1 MADPVVLITGGSRGI
16 GAATAVTAARAG
28 FDVAIT
34 YQSAEPAAQQ
44 VCEQVRALGRQALA
58 LRADVAVEAQVIEAF
73 AALDRQ
79 FGRLDALV
87 NNAGI
92 VAPAMPFEQYSGER
106 IAKLLAVNVFGAFV
120 VAREAVKRLST
131 THGGSGGAIVNVSSA
146 ASRMGAPGEYVDY
159 AATKGAMDSMTIGLA
174 KELGSQG
181 IRVNAVR
188 PGLIETDI
196 HASGGRPDRVAQLGH
211 TVPMGRGGTA
221 QEVADAIVFLM
232 SPQASY
238 VSGSLMD
245 IGGGR

>member
-16 GAATAVTAARAG
+16 GAATAISAARAG
-28 FDVAIT
+28 FDIALT
-34 YQSAEPAAQQ
+34 YQSAGPAAEQ
-44 VCEQVRALGRQALA
+44 VCEQVRALGQQAFA
-58 LRADVAVEAQVIEAF
+58 VKADVALESQVIDAF
-73 AALDRQ
+73 AALDER

-106 IAKLLAVNVFGAFV
+106 ISKLLAVNVFGAFI
-120 VAREAVKRLST
+120 VAREAVKRMST
-131 THGGSGGAIVNVSSA
+131 LHGGSGGSIVNVSSA
-146 ASRMGAPGEYVDY
+146 ASRMGSPGEYIDY

-181 IRVNAVR
+181 VRVNAVR

-211 TVPMGRGGTA
+211 TVPLGRGGTA
-221 QEVADAIVFLM
+221 QEVADTIVFLM
-232 SPQASY
+232 SPQAGY
-238 VSGSLMD
+238 ISGSLVD